1 MMMMEERK
9 MKIIVLGQS
18 SNQPKKS
25 QYQTIEIQ
33 GKKVEVEI
41 CCVSLGF
48 NGSSSSSSL
57 SSLASSSS
65 ATSSSSTSSIKSDLS
80 VESLLEEGDAFLLV
94 FSKDSPTSFLTIQR
108 NLKAIKSAKMVK
120 NSSPLPSPF
129 PLPFPFSFWY
139 IYIFFSFSFLN
150 KWLIFSSSFPPPL
163 SLVS

>member
-1 MMMMEERK
+1 MMEERK

-25 QYQTIEIQ
+25 HYQTIEIQ

-65 ATSSSSTSSIKSDLS
+65 ATSSSSSTSSIKSDLS

-94 FSKDSPTSFLTIQR
+94 FSKDSPTSFLTLQR
-108 NLKAIKSAKMVK
+108 NLKALKSAKMVK
-120 NSSPLPSPF
+120 HSSPLPPF
-129 PLPFPFSFWY
+129 
-139 IYIFFSFSFLN
+139 FFLSEL
-150 KWLIFSSSFPPPL
+150 LILLLFCWTNG
-163 SLVS
+163 